1 MRIEILRGI
10 RVPRIT
16 WVSVCLLSAILDQAM
31 RGESTKRNIKAG
43 VLGKR

>member
-16 WVSVCLLSAILDQAM
+16 WVRVCLFRTILDQAM
-31 RGESTKRNIKAG
+31 KGVSTKRNIKAG